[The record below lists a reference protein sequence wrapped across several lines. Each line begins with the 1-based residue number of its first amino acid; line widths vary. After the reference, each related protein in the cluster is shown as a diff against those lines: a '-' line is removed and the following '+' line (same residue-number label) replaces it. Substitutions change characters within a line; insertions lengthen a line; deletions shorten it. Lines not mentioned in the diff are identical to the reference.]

1 MTEETK
7 GQLMLVLQKIAEHNG
22 LQDVASV
29 SFKKRA
35 KLMDVLKEK
44 NEDAW
49 QVVNSFFDAQIKLN
63 RLQNDQEKQAKNATQ
78 WSLEIETAEL
88 QKKEAEENIHL
99 FFEKNNIV
107 I

>member
-1 MTEETK
+1 
-7 GQLMLVLQKIAEHNG
+7 
-22 LQDVASV
+22 
-29 SFKKRA
+29 
-35 KLMDVLKEK
+35 MDVLKEK

-88 QKKEAEENIHL
+88 QKKEAEENIQL

-107 I
+107 M